1 MPTTECPSNTTGDR
15 LTHALGRA
23 ASGSCGRS
31 TAGPGALPPRP
42 GSASP
47 RNAGRSARAQFAGS
61 TTRSRSHT
69 ARVLAVHPPE
79 HLPLLR
85 VRQCPPS
92 PGRAF
97 RNCTS
102 RLPLPRPR
110 AFNRTLYAHARCI
123 PNDAEIAASDSP
135 SAIRSSAMK
144 RIPSSISR
152 VNVRPSIFISPWT
165 TVDAICPPIYWLNCV
180 N

>member
-92 PGRAF
+92 PGREVLVRRILKRTDRGAF
-97 RNCTS
+97 WSTS
-102 RLPLPRPR
+102 G
-110 AFNRTLYAHARCI
+110 NRGVADRFVAGRH
-123 PNDAEIAASDSP
+123 
-135 SAIRSSAMK
+135 RSL
-144 RIPSSISR
+144 RPSSTH
-152 VNVRPSIFISPWT
+152 RPGGR
-165 TVDAICPPIYWLNCV
+165 LQM
-180 N
+180 